1 MFDISTLATNGD
13 NTSAILI
20 FFSVLMAFCL
30 SSLLVFVFEKTS
42 REVVRPDQFLQ
53 TMILMSIITASIM
66 QCIGDSP
73 TRGFGIFGALSI
85 LRLRLDVSNTR
96 SVTFLFASVAVGI
109 GCGVYSFLT
118 VTIGTVFFSLIVF
131 LLYKSPFSQTQ
142 NLRGR
147 LRLEVPQNSPNL
159 AQFHG
164 LLTTFCQRSVLKDC
178 QMFFKDDKKEMIGYD
193 YQIKLKNEEQWLV
206 FCTELGKLQEAK
218 NVRLDFNNAN
228 EKESN

>member
-30 SSLLVFVFEKTS
+30 SALLVFVFEKTS
-42 REVVRPDQFLQ
+42 REVVCPDQFLQ

-96 SVTFLFASVAVGI
+96 SVTFLFAAVAVGI

-147 LRLEVPQNSPNL
+147 LSLEVPQNSPDF
-159 AQFHG
+159 AQFHS
-164 LLTTFCQRSVLKDC
+164 LLLTFCQKSVLKDC
-178 QMFFKDDKKEMIGYD
+178 QIFFKDDKKEMVGYE
-193 YQIKLKNEEQWLV
+193 YQIKLKSEDQWV
-206 FCTELGKLQEAK
+206 AFCAELGKLTDAK
-218 NVRLDFNNAN
+218 NVRLNFRNAN